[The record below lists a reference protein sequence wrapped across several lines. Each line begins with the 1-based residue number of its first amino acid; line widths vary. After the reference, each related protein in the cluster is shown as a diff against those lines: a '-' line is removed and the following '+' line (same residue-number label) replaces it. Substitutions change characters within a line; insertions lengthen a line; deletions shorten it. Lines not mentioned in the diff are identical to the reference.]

1 VAVRLAVP
9 AVRSH
14 AGGIVE
20 SVTERDCGAG
30 PGAGELPPPQPE
42 IAATM
47 PMARRDKFLFTVPVR
62 KGQILRAR
70 EVA

>member
-1 VAVRLAVP
+1 VAARPAVP
-9 AVRSH
+9 AVASH

-47 PMARRDKFLFTVPVR
+47 PMARRDKFLFTVPSER
-62 KGQILRAR
+62 GKS
-70 EVA
+70 